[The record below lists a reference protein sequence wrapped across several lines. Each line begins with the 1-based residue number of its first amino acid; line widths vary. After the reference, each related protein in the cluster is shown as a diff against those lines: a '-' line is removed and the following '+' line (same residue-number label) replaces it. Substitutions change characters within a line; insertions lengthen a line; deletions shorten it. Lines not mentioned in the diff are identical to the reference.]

1 MIKYVGMIKIG
12 KSRHSL
18 AGKLILS
25 VSAVMTFGSLI
36 FGLLFIHFEQRVLLK
51 AGVHS
56 AEVVRIVHSDMVSII
71 LACVLFVLGISAF
84 LCVILYRLVSK
95 PVAQLESGMMRIAKG
110 DLDEPININTRDE
123 MGLLANIFNSMAK
136 DMKRYRQD
144 MENWTHTLEDEVKKK
159 AQEIIKT
166 QDELINTEKLASLG
180 RMAAGIAHELNS
192 PLTGVVTFAHLL
204 KDRTPQADAQGH
216 EDLQVIIEQA
226 ERCSKIIKGLL
237 GFSRRTGFEMAEINL
252 NALLEATVAMIRH
265 QARFYN
271 INFSLDFAPGLHS
284 VLADPNQI
292 QQVFLNMLL
301 NASDAMNE
309 KGAIN
314 IATRALNVDG
324 KDIIETEFSDT
335 GPGIPEA
342 NVGKIFEP
350 FFTTKPV
357 GKGTGL
363 GLSVS
368 YGIIK
373 KHGGD
378 ILVKSGP
385 GKGASFFI
393 RLPVQRKGE
402 WRNAQSGES
411 QNPGN

>member
-1 MIKYVGMIKIG
+1 MIKYEGMIKIV
-12 KSRHSL
+12 KPRHSL

-25 VSAVMTFGSLI
+25 VSAAMTFGSLV

-51 AGVHS
+51 AGFS
-56 AEVVRIVHSDMVSII
+56 AVEVDRVMHSDMVATVV
-71 LACVLFVLGISAF
+71 ACALFVLIISGM
-84 LCVILYRLVSK
+84 LCIILYKLVSK
-95 PVAQLESGMMRIAKG
+95 PVAELEAGMIRIAKG
-110 DLDEPININTRDE
+110 DLDQQINIDSKDE
-123 MGLLANIFNSMAK
+123 IGLLAKIFNSMTS
-136 DMKRYRQD
+136 DLKRYRQD
-144 MENWTHTLEDEVKKK
+144 MENWTNTLEDEVKKK
-159 AQEIIKT
+159 AQEVIKT

-204 KDRTPQADAQGH
+204 KSRTPENEAQAH

-226 ERCSKIIKGLL
+226 DRCSKIIKGLL

-252 NALLEATVAMIRH
+252 NALLEATVAMVSH

-271 INFSLDFAPGLHS
+271 INFTLDFTTGLPA

-301 NASDAMNE
+301 NASDAMSE

-314 IATRALNVDG
+314 ITTRPLCLDG
-324 KDIIETEFSDT
+324 KDMIETEFSDT

-342 NVGKIFEP
+342 NIGKIFEP

-402 WRNAQSGES
+402 WINAKSAEHIGH
-411 QNPGN
+411 